1 MGGFGTAAL
10 NAHKLATGKHPQD
23 PSDAWDQATTSIWG
37 GGTSSQVKSCPKN
50 AFLGLCAA
58 GMVKGVASGKF
69 TRSRKNKKYAVKA
82 ADMLKVNSSLVSL
95 GEKGLWQKVMKSF
108 GEPVDKVHNQQM
120 DVVLTLFQ
128 NKLIQ

>member
-10 NAHKLATGKHPQD
+10 NAHKLATGRQPQD

-58 GMVKGVASGKF
+58 GMVKGVASGNF

-95 GEKGLWQKVMKSF
+95 GEIGLWQKVMKSL